1 MIKEIKM
8 HLPSYEVTLLQKGAI
23 INDKEI
29 VFTKDEFNDIVR
41 IIRLWNNTYY
51 SLSAVDMEKY
61 YIIVKTDKDESL
73 IEFIGTFP
81 DDFFCLVNYLGDLY
95 ARK

>member
-1 MIKEIKM
+1 MIKKIEM
-8 HLPSYEVTLLQKGAI
+8 NLPSYEVPLLQKGAI

-41 IIRLWNNTYY
+41 IIRLWNNNYY
-51 SLSAVDMEKY
+51 FLSSIDMEKY

-73 IEFIGTFP
+73 IELMDEFP
-81 DDFFCLVNYLGDLY
+81 TDFF
-95 ARK
+95 A